1 MRLFRK
7 FKNEVLPQVKAGWT
21 SKVAGRLDQLQLRM
35 AVYLNGKTA
44 NLSARGKWVFLVTV
58 CVLFGGGSLYLLIH
72 AFL

>member
-7 FKNEVLPQVKAGWT
+7 IKNEVLPAVKAGWA
-21 SKVAGRLDQLQLRM
+21 SKVSGRIDQVQLRT

-44 NLSARGKWVFLVTV
+44 NLSVRGKWVFLVMV
-58 CVLFGGGSLYLLIH
+58 CLLFGGCSLYLLIH